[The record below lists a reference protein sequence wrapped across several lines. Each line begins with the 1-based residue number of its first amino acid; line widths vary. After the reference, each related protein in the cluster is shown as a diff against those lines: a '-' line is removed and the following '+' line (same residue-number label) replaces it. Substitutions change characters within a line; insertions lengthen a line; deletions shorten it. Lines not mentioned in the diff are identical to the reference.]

1 MLEKIVEKVKNN
13 VPLPAFII
21 FVCTAVSAVL
31 HIAFVKV
38 PAFADFFNRYRSSVF
53 RKMCIRDSQKTSGLI
68 DKAAIDIR
76 TCNGARSH
84 KLRNRLY
91 G

>member
-31 HIAFVKV
+31 HIAFV
-38 PAFADFFNRYRSSVF
+38 
-53 RKMCIRDSQKTSGLI
+53 
-68 DKAAIDIR
+68 
-76 TCNGARSH
+76 
-84 KLRNRLY
+84 
-91 G
+91 